1 MVFCSDG
8 ICIYITLFMQQCVDV
23 KDFNVWIVP
32 SDETSTLQIRY
43 YLYDRSDDLGL
54 SDVPFR
60 YFVMD
65 DVIASSVTEG
75 LYRFSNGKL
84 ANLLLME

>member
-32 SDETSTLQIRY
+32 SDETSTLQIRIICMTGGMIFD
-43 YLYDRSDDLGL
+43 YLMYHLG
-54 SDVPFR
+54 
-60 YFVMD
+60 
-65 DVIASSVTEG
+65 
-75 LYRFSNGKL
+75 
-84 ANLLLME
+84 NLLWMMLLHHQ

>member
-1 MVFCSDG
+1 MMTGPPRYSSYLQKVFANKIEKMVFCSDG

-43 YLYDRSDDLGL
+43 YLYDRRDDL
-54 SDVPFR
+54 
-60 YFVMD
+60 
-65 DVIASSVTEG
+65 
-75 LYRFSNGKL
+75 
-84 ANLLLME
+84 